1 MKMKFAI
8 PLFLIALLSVLAC
21 SISLEGISIGDPP
34 EQPDPFQEMIA
45 QETFEAMLS
54 EEPGSVAAE
63 ATAEPEYRP
72 VQAAG
77 SNMESA
83 AAGSHEY
90 SITAN
95 NFNCTCQETAD
106 MTVDIK
112 FTGSQVE
119 ITNGGGG
126 ATMVYDKV
134 GENTYQK
141 TEMGYYLLKS
151 GEGDQATETKVEQED
166 RTVII
171 FTNSGYVMEN
181 YKGEESSPC
190 CTYTFKKEK

>member
-1 MKMKFAI
+1 
-8 PLFLIALLSVLAC
+8 
-21 SISLEGISIGDPP
+21 
-34 EQPDPFQEMIA
+34 
-45 QETFEAMLS
+45 
-54 EEPGSVAAE
+54 
-63 ATAEPEYRP
+63 
-72 VQAAG
+72 
-77 SNMESA
+77 
-83 AAGSHEY
+83 
-90 SITAN
+90 
-95 NFNCTCQETAD
+95 

>member
-1 MKMKFAI
+1 M
-8 PLFLIALLSVLAC
+8 LAC
-21 SISLEGISIGDPP
+21 SISLDGIGFSDD
-34 EQPDPFQEMIA
+34 QKRPDPYQEMLA

-54 EEPGSVAAE
+54 EEPGSAPAE

-72 VQAAG
+72 ILPAG
-77 SNMESA
+77 SDMEKA

-90 SITAN
+90 SVSAN
-95 NFNCTCQETAD
+95 NFNCICQATD
-106 MTVDIK
+106 NMTVD
-112 FTGSQVE
+112 FNFSGSQVE

-126 ATMVYDKV
+126 AAMVYDKV

-141 TEMGYYLLKS
+141 TEMGYYILKS
-151 GEGDQATETKVEQED
+151 GEGDQATETKVEEED

-171 FTNSGYVMEN
+171 LTSSGYVMEN

-190 CTYTFKKEK
+190 CYYIFKKEK